1 MMQKK
6 ILKKLQTAFYDA
18 EIELRG
24 HSDDISNNKYDLQIT
39 SSLFVGL
46 SKVKQHQLVYKELNE
61 FLKTGEMHA
70 VSLTTLEK

>member
-1 MMQKK
+1 MREI
-6 ILKKLQTAFYDA
+6 ILEKLKAAFSGA
-18 EIELRG
+18 EIELIG

-46 SKVKQHQLVYKELNE
+46 SKVQQHQLVYKELNE
-61 FLKTGEMHA
+61 FLESGKMHA

>member
-1 MMQKK
+1 MQEK
-6 ILKKLQTAFYDA
+6 ILKKLQAAFSDA

-46 SKVKQHQLVYKELNE
+46 SKVQQHQLVYKELNE
-61 FLKTGEMHA
+61 PLKTGDIHA
-70 VSLTTLEK
+70 VSLTTLGK